1 MPQLRWVRGLPRG
14 FLLVAIVLLGIP
26 VESDVVSSQEKPPPR
41 PGPTR
46 SQIGLFASPTVRL
59 AGNRVECGID
69 NTGKICASVFQSP
82 PGGGGNWPLGTPDNY
97 IFASGLQVAG
107 INGPLAGPLS
117 SDTVG
122 AYFYDGSGI
131 WVSSTALTDI
141 YDSTDPDD
149 VAAWPEAA
157 SITDFDLY
165 DPGYAGQ
172 QAISAQDTWVR
183 YWDGNP
189 AYITGR
195 QHPMGVEVTQR
206 THAWN
211 YPHGNA
217 DILYFVFELRNVTH
231 EPEFQLPNELAF
243 FAGEDSLPDEGWPI
257 EEFYVGDY
265 ADPDVADAG
274 DNFATAIFPFNL
286 GLAYHGGFDA
296 PSFEYPQAI
305 FHPPFFANAPGLVAA
320 AFTKTP
326 GDELGERGLTLFTVH
341 LGAGPGVSFPEFG
354 TAVRLWGTLSGK
366 SDAPSSVTPQVDT
379 GEPATMER
387 STGTVYQS
395 PHDARMVI
403 ATGPFRLGAGES
415 ETVVL
420 AIVFAATVE
429 TMPDGSPSGIEGN
442 TYSSANPPGTPS
454 FHPGFARAYGCDPAG
469 LNCSV
474 SVPAA
479 ANPVKSIERGA
490 GWVSYSGPAPSG
502 RTGGALEG
510 PENRLPLRDG
520 VGRLTFELVPGSL
533 LWKAL
538 LAREFVDS
546 GFGQLPAPPMP
557 PPFNLIPGDGT
568 VTVEWWPSP
577 TEEHGDPFWTVA
589 SDSASPFYNPN
600 YRRYDVQLYRI
611 WRQAG
616 GEPDLTPIA
625 TFVVPDR
632 PFIDFTCET
641 AEPEEELGTLRVDGS
656 GDTVEVRGYSVGEI
670 CSLGESPVTRDAT
683 VVFNN
688 GSPGG
693 LPGGGVARSA
703 GLEAIPIRVDTLT
716 FGAFE
721 DTGFTWTD
729 ESAVN
734 NFTYRYA
741 VTAVDLNSAY
751 SGPVSQESE
760 VAAQHVVPRGEAGR
774 GKVVHTVPDPYLGGS
789 QYDLSPQYR
798 QIMFVNLPPRA
809 TVRIYSL
816 GGHLIRQLEHNDSD
830 GGGRLAW
837 SMRDLNN
844 FHISSGVYFFHV
856 STPEGEE
863 TLGKFTVIM
872 GTTWP

>member
-1 MPQLRWVRGLPRG
+1 MTRTQRTGGFSRLCLLAATGL
-14 FLLVAIVLLGIP
+14 LAIPAETG
-26 VESDVVSSQEKPPPR
+26 VVSSQEKR
-41 PGPTR
+41 PAQRALGSR
-46 SQIGLFASPTVRL
+46 VGLFSAPTAL
-59 AGNRVECGID
+59 LNGNRVECGIT
-69 NTGKICASVFQSP
+69 NEGAICANVFRSP
-82 PGGGGNWPLGTPDNY
+82 TGVGGNWPAGTPDGY

-107 INGPLAGPLS
+107 INGPGAGPWA

-122 AYFYDGSGI
+122 AYLYEQSGTMP
-131 WVSSTALTDI
+131 SATSLTDI

-157 SITDFDLY
+157 SITDFELY

-183 YWDGNP
+183 YWDGDP
-189 AYITGR
+189 TRITGR

-217 DILYFVFELRNVTH
+217 DILYFVLELRNVTH

-257 EEFYVGDY
+257 EEFYLGYY
-265 ADPDVADAG
+265 ADPDVAAAG

-296 PSFEYPQAI
+296 PSFEYPPAI
-305 FHPPFFANAPGLVAA
+305 FHPPFFANAPGLVATA
-320 AFTKTP
+320 LTKTP

-341 LGAGPGVSFPEFG
+341 LGAGPGVSFPEYG
-354 TAVRLWGTLSGK
+354 SAVRLWGTLSGK

-387 STGTVYQS
+387 SVGIVYQD
-395 PHDARMVI
+395 PHDARMNL

-415 ETVVL
+415 QTVVL
-420 AIVFAATVE
+420 AVVFAATVE
-429 TMPDGSPSGIEGN
+429 TMPDGSPSGILGN
-442 TYSSANPPGTPS
+442 TESHLNPPGTPS
-454 FHPGFARAYGCDPAG
+454 FHPGYASSRGCDPAG
-469 LNCSV
+469 LNCTV
-474 SVPAA
+474 SIPAA
-479 ANPVKSIERGA
+479 NNRVKSIERGA
-490 GWVSYSGPAPSG
+490 GWVSYSGTAPSG
-502 RTGGALEG
+502 RSGGALEG
-510 PENRLPLRDG
+510 PENRLPLHDAA
-520 VGRLTFELVPGSL
+520 GRSNFELVPGSL
-533 LWKAL
+533 LSKAL
-538 LAREFVDS
+538 LAHEFVAS
-546 GFGQLPAPPMP
+546 GFGLIPAPPLP

-577 TEEHGDPFWTVA
+577 TEQNGDPFWIVA
-589 SDSASPFYNPN
+589 SDERSPFYNPN

-616 GEPDLTPIA
+616 GEPDLTPVA

-632 PFIDFTCET
+632 PFIDLTCET
-641 AEPEEELGTLRVDGS
+641 VEPAEEFGTLRVSGA
-656 GDTVEVRGYSVGEI
+656 GDTVEVNGYSVGEV
-670 CSLGESPVTRDAT
+670 CALGDSPVARTDT

-688 GSPGG
+688 GNPGG
-693 LPGGGVARSA
+693 APGAGVARDLQ
-703 GLEAIPIRVDTLT
+703 LEAVPFRADTIE
-716 FGAFE
+716 FGSFE
-721 DTGFTWTD
+721 DVVFSWTD
-729 ESAVN
+729 RSVAN

-760 VAAQHVVPRGEAGR
+760 IAAQHVVPRSEAGR

-789 QYDLSPQYR
+789 QYDLSPQYL
-798 QIMFVNLPPRA
+798 QLMFVNLPPRA

-816 GGHLIRQLEHNDSD
+816 GGHLIRQLEHDDAS

-837 SMRDLNN
+837 DLRDQINY
-844 FHISSGVYFFHV
+844 HVSSGVYFFHV
-856 STPEGEE
+856 ATPDGAESV
-863 TLGKFTVIM
+863 GKFTIVM

>member
-1 MPQLRWVRGLPRG
+1 MPRPRRARGLSRG
-14 FLLVAIVLLGIP
+14 LLLLSIVLLVIP
-26 VESDVVSSQEKPPPR
+26 VDGRDGSSQEAPPPS
-41 PGPTR
+41 PQR
-46 SQIGLFASPTVRL
+46 SSIGLFASPTVRL
-59 AGNRVECGID
+59 AGNRVECGIS
-69 NTGKICASVFQSP
+69 NEGQICANYFGSP
-82 PGGGGNWPLGTPDNY
+82 SGAGANWPLGTPDGY

-107 INGPLAGPLS
+107 INGPAAGPWA
-117 SDTVG
+117 SDTVA
-122 AYFYDGSGI
+122 AYFHDHTGSMA
-131 WVSSTALTDI
+131 SSTALTDI

-149 VAAWPEAA
+149 VAAWPEDAA
-157 SITDFDLY
+157 ITDFELY
-165 DPGYAGQ
+165 DPRYAGQ

-183 YWDGNP
+183 YWDGDP
-189 AYITGR
+189 EYIQGR
-195 QHPMGVEVTQR
+195 QHPMGIEVTQR

-217 DILYFVFELRNVTH
+217 DILYFVLELRNVTH

-257 EEFYVGDY
+257 EEFYVGYY
-265 ADPDVADAG
+265 ADVDVADAG
-274 DNFATAIFPFNL
+274 SNYATAIFPFNL
-286 GLAYHGGFDA
+286 GVAYHGGFDA
-296 PSFEYPQAI
+296 PRFEYPPAI
-305 FHPPFFANAPGLVAA
+305 FHPPFFAHAPGFVATA
-320 AFTKTP
+320 LTRTP

-341 LGAGPGVSFPEFG
+341 LGAGPGSSFPEFG

-366 SDAPSSVTPQVDT
+366 SDAFSSVTPQVDT

-387 STGTVYQS
+387 SVGTVYQE
-395 PHDARMVI
+395 PHDARMI
-403 ATGPFRLGAGES
+403 LATGPFRLDAGER

-429 TMPDGSPSGIEGN
+429 TMPDGSPSGILGN
-442 TYSSANPPGTPS
+442 SYSTANPPGTPS
-454 FHPGFARAYGCDPAG
+454 FHPGFASARGCDPDG
-469 LNCSV
+469 NNCTV
-474 SVPAA
+474 VNAV
-479 ANPVKSIERGA
+479 NPVKSIERGA
-490 GWVSYSGPAPSG
+490 GWVSYSGPAPAG

-510 PENRLPLRDG
+510 PENRLPLRNG
-520 VGRLTFELVPGSL
+520 SGRPTFELVPESL

-546 GFGQLPAPPMP
+546 GFGLLPAPPEP
-557 PPFNLIPGDGT
+557 PPFNLIPGEGT

-577 TEEHGDPFWTVA
+577 TEEHGDPFWTAA

-625 TFVVPDR
+625 TFAVPDR
-632 PFIDFTCET
+632 PFVDFTCET
-641 AEPEEELGTLRVDGS
+641 VEPEEELGTLRVDGS

-670 CSLGESPVTRDAT
+670 CALGASPVVRDTT

-693 LPGGGVARSA
+693 SPGGGVARGA
-703 GLEAIPIRVDTLT
+703 GLEAVPVRLDTLT
-716 FGAFE
+716 FGEFAE
-721 DTGFTWTD
+721 AGFIWTD
-729 ESAVN
+729 ETAVN

-760 VAAQHVVPRGEAGR
+760 IAAQHVVPRGEAGR

-798 QIMFVNLPPRA
+798 QLMFVNLPPRA

-816 GGHLIRQLEHNDSD
+816 GGRLIRQLEHSD
-830 GGGRLAW
+830 ATGGGRLAW
-837 SMRDLNN
+837 GMRDLNN
-844 FHISSGVYFFHV
+844 YHISSGVYFFHV
-856 STPEGEE
+856 ATPEGDE
-863 TLGKFTVIM
+863 TVGKFTVVM

>member
-1 MPQLRWVRGLPRG
+1 
-14 FLLVAIVLLGIP
+14 
-26 VESDVVSSQEKPPPR
+26 
-41 PGPTR
+41 
-46 SQIGLFASPTVRL
+46 
-59 AGNRVECGID
+59 
-69 NTGKICASVFQSP
+69 
-82 PGGGGNWPLGTPDNY
+82 
-97 IFASGLQVAG
+97 
-107 INGPLAGPLS
+107 
-117 SDTVG
+117 
-122 AYFYDGSGI
+122 
-131 WVSSTALTDI
+131 
-141 YDSTDPDD
+141 
-149 VAAWPEAA
+149 
-157 SITDFDLY
+157 
-165 DPGYAGQ
+165 
-172 QAISAQDTWVR
+172 
-183 YWDGNP
+183 
-189 AYITGR
+189 
-195 QHPMGVEVTQR
+195 MGVEVTQR

-217 DILYFVFELRNVTH
+217 DILYFVLELRNVTH

-257 EEFYVGDY
+257 EEFYVGY
-265 ADPDVADAG
+265 FADPDVADAG
-274 DNFATAIFPFNL
+274 DNFASAIFPFNL

-296 PSFEYPQAI
+296 RWFEYPPEI
-305 FHPPFFANAPGLVAA
+305 FHPPFFTSAPGIVAT
-320 AFTKTP
+320 AFTRTP
-326 GDELGERGLTLFTVH
+326 GDAHGQRGLTLFTVY
-341 LGAGPGVSFPEFG
+341 LDGGPGISFPEYG
-354 TAVRLWGTLSGK
+354 SAVRLWGTLSGK

-387 STGTVYQS
+387 SVGLVYQN
-395 PHDARMVI
+395 PHDARMI
-403 ATGPFRLGAGES
+403 LATGPFRLGAGES

-429 TMPDGSPSGIEGN
+429 TMPDGSPSGIVGN
-442 TYSSANPPGTPS
+442 SYSTANPPGTPS
-454 FHPGFARAYGCDPAG
+454 FHPGFASARGCDLNG
-469 LNCSV
+469 LNCSL
-474 SVPAA
+474 SLPAS

-490 GWVSYSGPAPSG
+490 GWVSYTGPAPSG

-510 PENRLPLRDG
+510 PENRLPLHDG
-520 VGRLTFELVPGSL
+520 SGRSNFELVPGSL

-546 GFGQLPAPPMP
+546 GFGLLPAPPEP
-557 PPFNLIPGDGT
+557 PPFNLIPGEGT

-577 TEEHGDPFWTVA
+577 TEEHGDPFWTAA

-625 TFVVPDR
+625 TFAVPDR
-632 PFIDFTCET
+632 PFVDFTCET
-641 AEPEEELGTLRVDGS
+641 VEPDEELGTLRVDS
-656 GDTVEVRGYSVGEI
+656 AGDTVEVRGYSVGEI
-670 CSLGESPVTRDAT
+670 CTLGESPVVRDTT

-693 LPGGGVARSA
+693 LPGAGVARSA
-703 GLEAIPIRVDTLT
+703 GLEAVPVRLDTVT
-716 FGAFE
+716 FGAFAE
-721 DTGFTWTD
+721 TGFAWTD
-729 ESAVN
+729 ENAVN

-760 VAAQHVVPRGEAGR
+760 ISAQHVVPRGEAGR

-816 GGHLIRQLEHNDSD
+816 GGRLIRQLEHSD
-830 GGGRLAW
+830 ATGGGRLAW
-837 SMRDLNN
+837 GMRDLNN
-844 FHISSGVYFFHV
+844 YHISSGVYFFHV
-856 STPEGEE
+856 ATPEGDE
-863 TLGKFTVIM
+863 TIGKFTVIM

>member
-1 MPQLRWVRGLPRG
+1 MPRPRRARGLPTGLR
-14 FLLVAIVLLGIP
+14 LMPIVLLAIP
-26 VESDVVSSQEKPPPR
+26 VDGRDGSSQETPPPR
-41 PGPTR
+41 AVR
-46 SQIGLFASPTVRL
+46 SSIGLFASPTVRL
-59 AGNRVECGID
+59 SGNRVECGISNEGD
-69 NTGKICASVFQSP
+69 ICANYFGSP
-82 PGGGGNWPLGTPDNY
+82 SGAGANWPLGTPDGY

-107 INGPLAGPLS
+107 INGPAAGPWA
-117 SDTVG
+117 SDTVA
-122 AYFYDGSGI
+122 AYFHDPTGSMA
-131 WVSSTALTDI
+131 SSTALTDI

-149 VAAWPEAA
+149 VAAWPEDAA
-157 SITDFDLY
+157 ITDFELY
-165 DPGYAGQ
+165 DPRYAGQ

-183 YWDGNP
+183 YWDGDP
-189 AYITGR
+189 EYIQGR
-195 QHPMGVEVTQR
+195 QHPMGIEVTQR

-217 DILYFVFELRNVTH
+217 DILYFVLELRNVTH

-257 EEFYVGDY
+257 EEFYVGYY
-265 ADPDVADAG
+265 ADVDVADAG
-274 DNFATAIFPFNL
+274 SNYATAIFPFNL
-286 GLAYHGGFDA
+286 GVAYHGGFDA
-296 PSFEYPQAI
+296 PRFEYPPAI
-305 FHPPFFANAPGLVAA
+305 FHPPFFAHAPGFVATA
-320 AFTKTP
+320 LTRTP

-341 LGAGPGVSFPEFG
+341 LGAGPGSSFPEFG

-366 SDAPSSVTPQVDT
+366 SDAFSSVTPQVDT
-379 GEPATMER
+379 GESATMER
-387 STGTVYQS
+387 SVGTVYQE
-395 PHDARMVI
+395 PHDARMI
-403 ATGPFRLGAGES
+403 LATGPFRLDAGER

-429 TMPDGSPSGIEGN
+429 TMPDGSPSGILGN
-442 TYSSANPPGTPS
+442 SYSNANPPGTPS
-454 FHPGFARAYGCDPAG
+454 FHPGFASARGCDPDG
-469 LNCSV
+469 NNCTV
-474 SVPAA
+474 VNAV
-479 ANPVKSIERGA
+479 NPVKSIERGA
-490 GWVSYSGPAPSG
+490 GWVSYSGPAPAG

-510 PENRLPLRDG
+510 PENRLPLRNG
-520 VGRLTFELVPGSL
+520 SGRPTFELVPESL

-546 GFGQLPAPPMP
+546 GFGLLPAPPEP
-557 PPFNLIPGDGT
+557 PPFNLIPGEGT

-577 TEEHGDPFWTVA
+577 TEEHGDPFWTAA

-625 TFVVPDR
+625 TFAVPDR
-632 PFIDFTCET
+632 PFVDFTCET
-641 AEPEEELGTLRVDGS
+641 VEPEEELGTLRVDGS

-670 CSLGESPVTRDAT
+670 CALGASPVVRDTT

-693 LPGGGVARSA
+693 SPGGGVARGA
-703 GLEAIPIRVDTLT
+703 GLEAVPVRLDTLT
-716 FGAFE
+716 FGEFAE
-721 DTGFTWTD
+721 AGFIWTD
-729 ESAVN
+729 ETAVN

-760 VAAQHVVPRGEAGR
+760 IAAQHVVPRGEAGR

-798 QIMFVNLPPRA
+798 QLMFVNLPPRA

-816 GGHLIRQLEHNDSD
+816 GGRLIRQLEHSD
-830 GGGRLAW
+830 ATGGGRLAW
-837 SMRDLNN
+837 GMRDLNN
-844 FHISSGVYFFHV
+844 YHISSGVYFFHV
-856 STPEGEE
+856 ATPEGDE
-863 TLGKFTVIM
+863 TVGKFTVVM